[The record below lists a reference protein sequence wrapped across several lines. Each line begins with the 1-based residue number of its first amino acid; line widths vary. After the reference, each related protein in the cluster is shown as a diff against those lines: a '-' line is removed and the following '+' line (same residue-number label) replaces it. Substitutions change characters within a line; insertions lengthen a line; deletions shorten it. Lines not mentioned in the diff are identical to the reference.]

1 MSPEKVG
8 GVPSEAECSVSPVS
22 KPFSGGNRVLTVA
35 DGAQQGFFDA
45 TWCGDAVPRDSF
57 YGLLAEHGQRI
68 VRDEDF
74 AECYSPGRGRPSIPP
89 SILAKILLLAYR
101 DGVSDERAMEQ
112 VRMHLGWKVALGLA
126 LDHTGYHPTTLVKFR
141 ARLLLHGKERLAL
154 ERSVALAGE
163 LGLMEGSAE
172 QIVDSTPMLGA
183 AATQDTVRLVRFG
196 VRRVIDAVCATDEQ
210 AAEALKRGLEF
221 DYARPAQKP
230 DCEWR
235 KKAVREGMLSR
246 VAMDA
251 ERCLRAVAG
260 APEIAAA
267 PGVAEATGLLRD
279 LIGQDFE
286 IDEEGV
292 PRLSRGTAPDRI
304 ISVIDPEMRHGRKS
318 ASQRFDGF
326 KLHAA
331 ATAGP
336 VPIITAIQVGSA
348 REHDGRKAPALA
360 DAQPAPTRPT
370 QVLADSAYADQIT
383 REDMQARG
391 IEVLAHVPSRAPR
404 GTMLPK
410 SDFAID
416 LEAASVT
423 CPAGQRATI
432 PARAQASGERVARF
446 APETC
451 NACALVGRCAPRG
464 GGRQVRVNR
473 REDLLIAGRQA
484 LDDPG
489 AREHLRRTRPRIE
502 RLLGLLVNAYHARK
516 SRYRGMRKAG
526 LQASFAAVL
535 VNLNPIGALLRAQS
549 A

>member
-1 MSPEKVG
+1 M
-8 GVPSEAECSVSPVS
+8 
-22 KPFSGGNRVLTVA
+22 A
-35 DGAQQGFFDA
+35 DEGQQGFFDA
-45 TWCGDAVPRDSF
+45 TWCGDAVPRESF
-57 YGLLAEHGQRI
+57 YGLLAEHGHRI

-74 AECYSPGRGRPSIPP
+74 AECYSPGQGRPSIPP

-112 VRMHLGWKVALGLA
+112 VRMHLGGKVALGLP

-141 ARLLLHGKERLAL
+141 ARLLLHGRERLAL

-196 VRRVIDAVCATDEQ
+196 VRRVIDAVRATDER
-210 AAEALKRGLEF
+210 AAGALERGLEF
-221 DYARPAQKP
+221 DYARPGQKP
-230 DCEWR
+230 DCDWR
-235 KKAVREGMLSR
+235 RKAVRERMLSR
-246 VAMDA
+246 VAQDA
-251 ERCLRAVAG
+251 ERCLRAIAG
-260 APEIAAA
+260 EPEIATE
-267 PGVAEATGLLRD
+267 PGVAEAAALLRD

-286 IDEEGV
+286 IDDEGV
-292 PRLSRGTAPDRI
+292 PRLVRGTAPDRI

-318 ASQRFDGF
+318 SSQRFDGF
-326 KLHAA
+326 KLHATS
-331 ATAGP
+331 TAGP
-336 VPIITAIQVGSA
+336 TPIITAIDVGSA
-348 REHDGRKAPALA
+348 RDHDGRRAPALT
-360 DAQPAPTRPT
+360 DAQPAPTRPSRI
-370 QVLADSAYADQIT
+370 LGDSAYADQTT
-383 REDMQARG
+383 REDMQNRR
-391 IEVLAHVPSRAPR
+391 IEVLAHVPTPGPR
-404 GTMLPK
+404 GETLPK

-416 LEAASVT
+416 LDTGTVT
-423 CPAGQRATI
+423 CPRGQRATI
-432 PARAQASGERVARF
+432 PERAQASGERVVRF
-446 APETC
+446 AKDAC
-451 NACALVGRCAPRG
+451 NACPVLERCAPSG

-484 LDDPG
+484 LDDPA

-516 SRYRGMRKAG
+516 SRYRGMRKAS

-535 VNLNPIGALLRAQS
+535 VNLNPIGAILRAQS

>member
-1 MSPEKVG
+1 M
-8 GVPSEAECSVSPVS
+8 
-22 KPFSGGNRVLTVA
+22 LTVA
-35 DGAQQGFFDA
+35 DGSQQGFFDA

-57 YGLLAEHGQRI
+57 YGLLAEHGRRI

-74 AECYSPGRGRPSIPP
+74 AECYSSGQGRPSIAP

-112 VRMHLGWKVALGLA
+112 VRMHLGWKVALGLP

-141 ARLLLHGKERLAL
+141 ARLLLHGKERLVL
-154 ERSVALAGE
+154 ERSVALATE

-196 VRRVIDAVCATDEQ
+196 VRRVIEAVRACDHE
-210 AAEALKRGLEF
+210 AAGALERGLEF

-230 DCEWR
+230 DCDWR
-235 KKAVREGMLSR
+235 TKAVRERMLSR
-246 VAMDA
+246 VAQDA
-251 ERCLRAVAG
+251 ERCLRAIG
-260 APEIAAA
+260 AEPEIAAE

-286 IDEEGV
+286 IDDEGV
-292 PRLSRGTAPDRI
+292 PRLLRGTARDRI

-318 ASQRFDGF
+318 SSARFDGF

-331 ATAGP
+331 STVGP
-336 VPIITAIQVGSA
+336 RPILTAIDVGSA
-348 REHDGRKAPALA
+348 RDHDGRKAPALT
-360 DAQPAPTRPT
+360 DAQPAATRPRRI
-370 QVLADSAYADQIT
+370 LGDSAYADQTT
-383 REDMQARG
+383 REDMRTRR
-391 IEVLAHVPSRAPR
+391 IEVLAHVPIPAPR
-404 GTMLPK
+404 GQTLPK
-410 SDFAID
+410 SDFTID
-416 LEAASVT
+416 LGAATVT
-423 CPAGQRATI
+423 CPAGAQATI
-432 PARAQASGERVARF
+432 PGRAQASGERVARF
-446 APETC
+446 AKATC
-451 NACALVGRCAPRG
+451 AACPILGRCSPSGR
-464 GGRQVRVNR
+464 GRQITINR

-484 LDDPG
+484 LDDPA

-502 RLLGLLVNAYHARK
+502 RLLGLLVGAYHARK

-535 VNLNPIGALLRAQS
+535 VNLNPIGAILRAQS